1 MIVHA
6 SGVRVLVDCG
16 RPESW
21 TIMARINAYNARH
34 PGRGEGVQA
43 SIFFINDFSKQH
55 HRTQLRNTTAKWAP
69 SIRNLSQSV
78 F

>member
-16 RPESW
+16 RPESR
-21 TIMARINAYNARH
+21 TIMGRINAYNARH
-34 PGRGEGVQA
+34 PGREEGVQA
-43 SIFFINDFSKQH
+43 SIFFVNDYFKPYH
-55 HRTQLRNTTAKWAP
+55 KTHLRNTTAKWAP